1 MQAEVAQ
8 MPKKVDENKAKVKQT
23 KETKQKKVKRKANVK
38 RKKIDVVDDKEIS
51 NLSNDIR
58 DLSIQEEK
66 IEKKTEKKSNKLR
79 KKTYIPRQRLT
90 DLDLDFFTRQMKELS
105 LKSKI
110 REEYK
115 FNTRFPLCD
124 GDDLDNS
131 YVAILPIVVS
141 HQMFKEEK
149 NKTLKGTDDNIK
161 RKTMINPLIIN
172 DIVISS
178 FLFDRKG
185 HLIFHPTSKFDD
197 FIENDDDNDDNDNN
211 DDDKS
216 KWENMD
222 NETVLKMFKKLYNIV
237 SKKPDNILSKKYIKY
252 SPNVSIFIVFVKKEY
267 KLKNANFGDKHF
279 PWAWCRQWEMFNDWV
294 PNTDNDGFHR
304 SGDPYICRLV
314 DRDNNPGRMP
324 IRYIIRDYEAES
336 DKDGKSIKKTTPYR
350 ITYKYIYEEIAKFN
364 KSRGGLF

>member
-1 MQAEVAQ
+1 MLAVAQ
-8 MPKKVDENKAKVKQT
+8 MPKKVDNDDSKAKAKSKKKTQT
-23 KETKQKKVKRKANVK
+23 RSK
-38 RKKIDVVDDKEIS
+38 RKKIDVVDDVDNVNDVKEIS
-51 NLSNDIR
+51 NLSD
-58 DLSIQEEK
+58 DLSKLSIHETKKKQKVSK
-66 IEKKTEKKSNKLR
+66 IP
-79 KKTYIPRQRLT
+79 IQRLSDT
-90 DLDLDFFTRQMKELS
+90 YLDEKCIANFHTVMKELS
-105 LKSKI
+105 LNSKK

-115 FNTRFPLCD
+115 YNTRYQFCD
-124 GDDLDNS
+124 GDGLDKS
-131 YVAILPIVVS
+131 YLAILPIVVA

-197 FIENDDDNDDNDNN
+197 FIENDDDNDDNDN
-211 DDDKS
+211 DDKS

>member
-131 YVAILPIVVS
+131 YVAILPIVVA

-149 NKTLKGTDDNIK
+149 NKTLKSTDDNIK

-185 HLIFHPTSKFDD
+185 HLIFHPISKFDD
-197 FIENDDDNDDNDNN
+197 FIENDDNDN
-211 DDDKS
+211 DDKS

-237 SKKPDNILSKKYIKY
+237 SKKPDNILYKKYIKY

-304 SGDPYICRLV
+304 SGDRL
-314 DRDNNPGRMP
+314 P
-324 IRYIIRDYEAES
+324 
-336 DKDGKSIKKTTPYR
+336 
-350 ITYKYIYEEIAKFN
+350 
-364 KSRGGLF
+364 

>member
-1 MQAEVAQ
+1 MLAVAQ
-8 MPKKVDENKAKVKQT
+8 MPKKVDENKAKIKKT
-23 KETKQKKVKRKANVK
+23 KETKKKKVKRKANVK

-66 IEKKTEKKSNKLR
+66 KTEKKSNKLR

-90 DLDLDFFTRQMKELS
+90 DLDLDFFTRQMEELS
-105 LKSKI
+105 LESKK

-115 FNTRFPLCD
+115 FNTRYPLCD

-131 YVAILPIVVS
+131 YVAILPIVVA

-149 NKTLKGTDDNIK
+149 NKTLKSTDDNIK

-178 FLFDRKG
+178 FLYDRKG

-197 FIENDDDNDDNDNN
+197 FIENDDDDDNDDNDN
-211 DDDKS
+211 DDKS

-364 KSRGGLF
+364 KNRGGLF